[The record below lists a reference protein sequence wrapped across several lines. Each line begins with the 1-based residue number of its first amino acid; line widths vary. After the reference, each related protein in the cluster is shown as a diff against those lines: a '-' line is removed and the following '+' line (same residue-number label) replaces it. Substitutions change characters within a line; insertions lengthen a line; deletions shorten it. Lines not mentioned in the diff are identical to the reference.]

1 MLYKHLSAFVAVA
14 LLFASNVVVAQGIEF
29 EKGSWAE
36 VKEKAKKENKPIFV
50 DAYTTWCGPCK
61 WMAKN
66 VFTEESVGE
75 FFKANFVSYKMDME
89 KGEGPEF
96 AKTHKVMAYPT
107 LLFFG
112 VNGDLVHKTVGA
124 KQVDALISESEKALD
139 PEKQIYTLKKKFDKG
154 ERDPKFLYDYA
165 FALQEAYEDPTAVVK
180 AYLKTQKQEDLA
192 SKRNFDFLYNL
203 VRDFNSDE
211 FKYVVNN
218 KEKFEKAASKEDV
231 DKYISGVLASA
242 ANNLLRNEN
251 SSAKDIKSLEKEF
264 KSVAPNKAAYYSAY
278 LRCYFYQTDTKKGF
292 KYTKKYM
299 EKYCSNHSEMNS
311 IAWTYY
317 EQEDNPKKL
326 DAALGWVE
334 RAISID
340 KNWYNTDTRAHLLYK
355 LGRYK
360 QALVAA
366 EESAKIGNDGGN
378 DASGTEALIG
388 KIKEAMD

>member
-1 MLYKHLSAFVAVA
+1 MLYKHLNTLVVIT
-14 LLFASNVVVAQGIEF
+14 LLFVSNSLAAQGIEF

-36 VKEKAKKENKPIFV
+36 VKEKAKKVNKPIFV

-66 VFTEESVGE
+66 VFTEEAVGE

-107 LLFFG
+107 LLFFA

-124 KQVDALISESEKALD
+124 KQSDALISESEKALD
-139 PEKQIYTLKKKFDKG
+139 PSKQIYTLQKKFEKG
-154 ERDPKFLYDYA
+154 DRDPDFLYDYA
-165 FALQEAYEDPTAVVK
+165 FALQDAYEDPSAAVA
-180 AYLKTQKQEDLA
+180 AYLKTQKSEDLA
-192 SKRNFDFLYNL
+192 SKKNFDFLYAM
-203 VRDFNSDE
+203 VRDIDSE
-211 FKYVVNN
+211 QFKYLIDN
-218 KEKFEKAASKEDV
+218 KEKFETAASKEDV
-231 DKYISGVLASA
+231 DSYISAVLAGS
-242 ANNLLRNEN
+242 ANNLLRNEVG
-251 SSAKDIKSLEKEF
+251 SAKDIKALEKKF
-264 KSVAPNKAAYYSAY
+264 KAVDSDKAAHYSAY
-278 LRCYFYQTDTKKGF
+278 LRCYFYQSDLKKGF
-292 KYTKKYM
+292 KYTKIYM
-299 EKYCSNHSEMNS
+299 EKYCSNYNELNS

-317 EQEDNPKKL
+317 EQEDNPKRL

-334 RAISID
+334 RSVSMD

-366 EESAKIGNDGGN
+366 EESAKIGTDGGN
-378 DASGTEALIG
+378 DVSGTEALVA

>member
-1 MLYKHLSAFVAVA
+1 MLYKHFNALVVIT
-14 LLFASNVVVAQGIEF
+14 LLFASSSLLAQGIEF
-29 EKGSWAE
+29 EKGSWAD
-36 VKEKAKKENKPIFV
+36 VKAKAKKENKPIFV

-66 VFTEESVGE
+66 VFTEEEVGE

-107 LLFFG
+107 LLFFA

-124 KQVDALISESEKALD
+124 KQVEDLISESEKALD
-139 PEKQIYTLKKKFDKG
+139 PSKQIYTLQKKFEKG
-154 ERDPKFLYDYA
+154 DRDPQFLYDYA
-165 FALQEAYEDPTAVVK
+165 FALQDAYEDPSAAVS

-192 SKRNFDFLYNL
+192 SKKNFDFLYNM
-203 VRDFNSDE
+203 VRDIDSEE
-211 FKYVVNN
+211 FKYVINN
-218 KEKFEKAASKEDV
+218 KEKFENAASKEEV
-231 DKYISGVLASA
+231 DNYISGVLGGA
-242 ANNLLRNEN
+242 ANNLLRSEVV
-251 SSAKDIKSLEKEF
+251 SAKDIKNLEK
-264 KSVAPNKAAYYSAY
+264 KIKTIAPDKAAYYGAY
-278 LRCYFYQTDTKKGF
+278 MNCYYYQTDAKKGF

-299 EKYCSNHSEMNS
+299 EKYCNNYNEMNS

-317 EQEDNPKKL
+317 EQEDNSKRL
-326 DAALGWVE
+326 EAALSWVE
-334 RAISID
+334 RSISID

-366 EESAKIGNDGGN
+366 EESAKIGTDGGN
-378 DASGTEALIG
+378 DVSGTEALVE